1 MRKVTACLLA
11 AFCFSAEAVSLS
23 APKQTIRPAL
33 ASPAPGSTSFASN
46 LSNPKTVDLAGTPFL
61 SAWLEGAGTELL
73 ALREAGELEL
83 LADICPGP
91 CASTP
96 THMTSLNDKL
106 VFSAYSPAT
115 GRRLWTSDG
124 TEANTRPAFDAI
136 TADTPMLSSPLPYL
150 EHARRPYLLYNEALY
165 FAGTTGSYGYEL
177 WRTDGTDA
185 GTVRLTDI
193 NIGSG
198 SAFPEHLTNCG
209 PALCF
214 SATDADRA
222 KPWLLS
228 SEHQLQALPEPD
240 ETSLIELLGATSTH
254 LFWRAR
260 TNAGDHALVSHDL
273 INGTSTLLQDFSG
286 LEPQGSMHKATI
298 AAGKLY
304 FHITEDGGLPPE
316 IWSSDGSPDGTVPLM
331 LALDET
337 AIGSSILASIAGQLL
352 LAIEY
357 PSSRELARFD
367 GANLVVATSFAP
379 GTMLNAVQQ
388 LDDTFILGA
397 RDPAT
402 GQAQFVRI
410 SETSVQQKSATS
422 TDISFA
428 EIHFILG
435 GSQKSE
441 SYFYYSLPDTTL
453 PGVLKKID
461 FGAPDQSLTPSWQ
474 VGPLAE
480 RALQHNGALI
490 YLGTDGK
497 LYLATR
503 KLVSTV
509 DDWLQGNIPSG
520 LHPLTGG
527 GDISLFRADEQIW
540 GLPISSRELIPVYD
554 GTGRTVVPIAEQLFY
569 SLNEETDDATLF
581 SVASDGDIQPVMNLA
596 APERFM
602 GFGTT
607 YNASTSAHWLVSIAN
622 DSNYRLIAIDR
633 QTLEIT
639 DLNMFASDQHFRV
652 SSGPAGVFTVQ
663 TYDELSDITS
673 LWLTDGTLT
682 GYEKVA
688 EFSGTPQQSAVIIP
702 GDNLALLFVQKI
714 GTSQQIMRMTYGE
727 SASPLTDESGAVLHE
742 YSKTAHDEDGV
753 YLVTQTTGNN
763 PTLWKVTETGPAIP
777 VLAGVKGTHHGP
789 GLMGPVEGGI
799 LFESSDSQR
808 RQVYSLSEHPA
819 SSSSGSA
826 NVGYLVLVSLLLF
839 RLRRKLS

>member
-1 MRKVTACLLA
+1 MRKVTACFVA
-11 AFCFSAEAVSLS
+11 ACCFSAEAVTLS

-33 ASPAPGSTSFASN
+33 ASPAGLPSAYDAAS
-46 LSNPKTVDLAGTPFL
+46 PKTVDLAGTPYL

-91 CASTP
+91 CSSTP

-124 TEANTRPAFDAI
+124 TAANTRPVFDVI
-136 TADTPMLSSPLPYL
+136 TEDTPMLSSPFPGLYL
-150 EHARRPYLLYNEALY
+150 EHSRRRYLLRNDALY
-165 FAGTTGSYGYEL
+165 FAGKTSSYGYEL
-177 WRTDGTDA
+177 WRTDSTAA
-185 GTVRLTDI
+185 GTIRLTDL
-193 NIGSG
+193 NIGSD
-198 SAFPEHLTNCG
+198 SASPQHLTNCG
-209 PALCF
+209 AALCF
-214 SATDADRA
+214 SATDGDRA

-228 SEHQLQALPEPD
+228 SEDQLHALPEPVG
-240 ETSLIELLGATSTH
+240 TNLIELLGATSTH

-260 TNAGDHALVSHDL
+260 TNAGDHTLVSHDL
-273 INGTSTLLQDFSG
+273 INGASTLLQDFSD
-286 LEPQGSMHKATI
+286 LEPQGSMLKATI

-304 FHITEDGGLPPE
+304 FHITEDVGLPPA
-316 IWSSDGSPDGTVPLM
+316 IWSSDGSPDGTGPLM

-337 AIGSSILASIAGQLL
+337 AIGSSILASITGQLL

-367 GANLVVATSFAP
+367 GTSLVVASTFTT
-379 GTMLNAVQQ
+379 GTMLNPVQQ

-402 GQAQFVRI
+402 GQGQFVHI
-410 SETSVQQKSATS
+410 SETSVQQKSANS
-422 TDISFA
+422 TDINFA

-461 FGAPDQSLTPSWQ
+461 FGATDQSLAPSWQ

-480 RALQHNGALI
+480 RTLQHNGALI

-497 LYLATR
+497 LHRATR

-520 LHPLTGG
+520 LTPLTGG
-527 GDISLFRADEQIW
+527 GDISLFRADDQIW

-569 SLNEETDDATLF
+569 SLNEETDDSTLF
-581 SVASDGDIQPVMNLA
+581 SVAADGDIQPVMNLA

-602 GFGTT
+602 GFGST
-607 YNASTSAHWLVSIAN
+607 YNANTSAHWLVSIAN
-622 DSNYRLIAIDR
+622 GSNYRLIAIDR
-633 QTLEIT
+633 QTLDVT

-652 SSGPAGVFTVQ
+652 SGGPAGAFTVQ
-663 TYDELSDITS
+663 TYDEPSDTTS
-673 LWLTDGTLT
+673 LWLTDDTLT
-682 GYEKVA
+682 GYEKLA
-688 EFSGTPQQSAVIIP
+688 DFSGTPLQSAVIIP
-702 GDNLALLFVQKI
+702 GENLAVLFVQRS
-714 GTSQQIMRMTYGE
+714 GASRRIMRMTYGG
-727 SASPLTDESGAVLHE
+727 SASPLTDESGAVLNE
-742 YSKTAHDEDGV
+742 YSKTAHVEDGV
-753 YLVTQTTGNN
+753 YLITQTTGNN

-777 VLAGVKGTHHGP
+777 VLAGVKGTHNGP
-789 GLMGPVEGGI
+789 KLMGPVEGGI
-799 LFESSDSQR
+799 LFESSNSER
-808 RQVYSLSEHPA
+808 RQVYSLSEQPA
-819 SSSSGSA
+819 SSSSGST
-826 NVGYLVLVSLLLF
+826 NVGYLALMSLLLF